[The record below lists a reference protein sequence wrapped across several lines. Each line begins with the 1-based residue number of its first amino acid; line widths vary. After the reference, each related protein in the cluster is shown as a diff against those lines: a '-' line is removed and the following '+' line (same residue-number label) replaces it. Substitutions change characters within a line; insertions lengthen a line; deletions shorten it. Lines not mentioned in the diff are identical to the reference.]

1 MLIIKKR
8 NLSSYIF
15 HFHFYGYLIAI
26 NKYQLKL
33 FSGHLILVQS
43 GVKTDFFQFY
53 KLHNI

>member
-8 NLSSYIF
+8 NLRSYIF
-15 HFHFYGYLIAI
+15 HCHFCGYLIAI

-43 GVKTDFFQFY
+43 GIKTDYFLF
-53 KLHNI
+53 